1 MVGTSSLCR
10 GMSWLVYLLLHQT
23 FTASC
28 CGTGGP
34 ENEVNTPALT
44 ELLVLGSG
52 CRQESYIVGTVMGT
66 SMSVGTQ
73 SLHSVPG
80 LIVGREIHHLPGA
93 HISLGVMR

>member
-1 MVGTSSLCR
+1 
-10 GMSWLVYLLLHQT
+10 MSWLVYLLLHQT

-44 ELLVLGSG
+44 ELPVLGSG
-52 CRQESYIVGTVMGT
+52 CRQESYMVGTVMGT

-80 LIVGREIHHLPGA
+80 P
-93 HISLGVMR
+93 